1 MPEGCTIQPRARGRK
16 AKEIIAPLTDRIFAH
31 STPALYD
38 RYMGP
43 LLFEPYAKLVAE
55 RCAVVQPDRIL
66 ETAAGTGIVT
76 RAVHR
81 AAPGAQVVATDINP
95 AMLEFAT
102 HALRSNYVSFQP
114 ADAQNLPFAEGSFDL
129 VLCQFGVMFFPDKI
143 HANQE
148 ARRVLRPNG
157 HYLLVTF
164 NRLELNPIPK
174 AAEDAVSALFAHDP
188 FDYME
193 RGPFCYADPARIK
206 HDLLAAGFTHV
217 EIETIEL
224 SSRVNSRDAAQGL
237 VFGSPFRSEIERR
250 DPPALDRAAEAVAQA
265 LVRWDGK
272 DAPMSAHLVTARTF
286 VAA

>member
-1 MPEGCTIQPRARGRK
+1 
-16 AKEIIAPLTDRIFAH
+16 LTDRIFAH

-55 RCAVVQPDRIL
+55 RCAVLHPDRIL
-66 ETAAGTGIVT
+66 ETAAGTGILT

-81 AAPGAQVVATDINP
+81 AAPGVQVVATDINP

-102 HALRSNYVSFQP
+102 QALRSKHVSFQP

-143 HANQE
+143 RANQE

-164 NRLELNPIPK
+164 SLLELNPIPK
-174 AAEDAVSALFAHDP
+174 AAEDAVNALFAHDP

-206 HDLLAAGFTHV
+206 DDLLAAGFTDV
-217 EIETIEL
+217 EIETIKL

-250 DPPALDRAAEAVAQA
+250 DPSALDRAAEAVAQA

-286 VAA
+286 VAT